1 MLDSLLILKFNSGD
15 RDAYRRIYLKYR
27 SDLLKVAGH
36 LLHDP
41 DTAEDVVHD
50 AFVQFARGCGHFE
63 LKGSL
68 KGYLAI
74 CVANRA
80 RDLLRTAGRHAEQS
94 RTLSEHSVPLQRGP
108 EHPVM
113 EHELSERLALALGQ
127 LPFEQREAIVLH
139 LQQSLPF
146 KEIAQHK
153 GLSINTMMSRYRY
166 GLDKLRSL
174 LDGEL

>member
-1 MLDSLLILKFNSGD
+1 MLDRLLVLKFNGGD
-15 RDAYRRIYLKYR
+15 KDAYQRIYLKYR

-36 LLHDP
+36 LLHDAYV
-41 DTAEDVVHD
+41 AEDVVHD
-50 AFVQFARGCGHFE
+50 VFVQFAQTCGRFE
-63 LKGSL
+63 LRGSL

-80 RDLLRTAGRHAEQS
+80 RDLLRTTGRRAERDQA
-94 RTLSEHSVPLQRGP
+94 RSEQSVPLQPGP
-108 EHPVM
+108 EHPAM
-113 EHELSERLALALGQ
+113 EQEVNERLAGALNQ
-127 LPFEQREAIVLH
+127 LPFEQREVIVLH

-166 GLDKLRSL
+166 GLDKLRSIV
-174 LDGEL
+174 DGEL